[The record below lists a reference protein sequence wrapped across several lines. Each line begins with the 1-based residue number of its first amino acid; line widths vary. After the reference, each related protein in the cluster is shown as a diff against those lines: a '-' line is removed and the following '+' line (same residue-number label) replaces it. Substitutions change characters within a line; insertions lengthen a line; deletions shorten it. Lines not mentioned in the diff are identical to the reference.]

1 LIRKSH
7 AHGRGEALFSD
18 PMNRLGTRGLL
29 RSGIFAA
36 LWILSGVL
44 VGCLLGERRTDL
56 WPPSRRAI
64 SFADSADGGISR
76 ARVDTSGGVLTLVSR
91 LDTGARYPVAGGI
104 LFLEKDSEAVDLS
117 RGSLELDLGT
127 SSLPALRLCLIEDL
141 PGFTRDE
148 EWQTARSECA
158 DRELLPGTSKYV
170 IPVEEFVT
178 PAWWYA
184 KSGLHRSQIGPEKR
198 SRIVRLVFQ
207 GTDGVPLR
215 QEYDLRIQAIR
226 LRSFRPFPFATA
238 LLCGLIAALLQLG
251 IALRRRPS
259 LPLAKETEHR
269 EEIAF
274 QPIEAVSYADREREA
289 VVDIIAKGY
298 SDPELS
304 LEKVAHAA
312 GVPVD
317 RVTAHIKVASGLL
330 FKGYL
335 NRVRGEAARKLLLE
349 TDLPIAEVAQRVGYA
364 NIPHFNRVFKE
375 LFDTTP
381 TAIRGGSQIAE

>member
-1 LIRKSH
+1 
-7 AHGRGEALFSD
+7 
-18 PMNRLGTRGLL
+18 MTRLVIPDWL
-29 RSGIFAA
+29 RSAILAA
-36 LWILSGVL
+36 LWILLGIVAGL
-44 VGCLLGERRTDL
+44 LLGERRTDL
-56 WPPSRRAI
+56 WPPSLRVI
-64 SFADSADGGISR
+64 PFADSANGGTSR
-76 ARVDTSGGVLTLVSR
+76 ARVDTSGGVLTLISR
-91 LDTGARYPVAGGI
+91 LDTGARYPVSGGI
-104 LFLEKDSEAVDLS
+104 VFLGGDSQAVDLS
-117 RGSLELDLGT
+117 QGALELELGT

-158 DRELLPGTSKYV
+158 DRELLPGTSKYS

-184 KSGLHRSQIGPEKR
+184 TSGLHRSQIGPEKR
-198 SRIVRLVFQ
+198 SRIVRLVLQ

-215 QEYDLRIQAIR
+215 QEFDLRIQAIR
-226 LRSFRPFPFATA
+226 LRSFRPLPFALA
-238 LLCGLIAALLQLG
+238 LACGLLAAMLQLG
-251 IALRRRPS
+251 LALRRRRS
-259 LPLAKETEHR
+259 LPVAKDAEHR
-269 EEIAF
+269 GEVAF

-289 VVDIIAKGY
+289 VVGLIAREY
-298 SDPELS
+298 HDPELS

-349 TDLPIAEVAQRVGYA
+349 TDLPVAEVAQRVGYA

-381 TAIRGGSQIAE
+381 TAIRDGSQIAE

>member
-1 LIRKSH
+1 MR
-7 AHGRGEALFSD
+7 
-18 PMNRLGTRGLL
+18 RLVIPGLL
-29 RSGIFAA
+29 RSGILAA
-36 LWILSGVL
+36 LWILLGTVAGL
-44 VGCLLGERRTDL
+44 LLGERRTDL
-56 WPPSRRAI
+56 WLPSLRVI
-64 SFADSADGGISR
+64 SFADSADGGTSR
-76 ARVDTSGGVLTLVSR
+76 ARADTSGGVLTLVSR

-104 LFLEKDSEAVDLS
+104 VFLGGDSQAVDLS
-117 RGSLELDLGT
+117 RGTLELELGT

-158 DRELLPGTSKYV
+158 DRELLPGTSKYS

-184 KSGLHRSQIGPEKR
+184 TSGLHRSQIGPEKR
-198 SRIVRLVFQ
+198 SRIVRLVLQ

-215 QEYDLRIQAIR
+215 QEFDLRIQAIR
-226 LRSFRPFPFATA
+226 LRSFRPLPFALA
-238 LLCGLIAALLQLG
+238 FAGGLLAALLQLG
-251 IALRRRPS
+251 LAVQRRRRPIAS
-259 LPLAKETEHR
+259 VAEEDPSASR
-269 EEIAF
+269 ENVAF

-289 VVDIIAKGY
+289 VIGIIACQY

-349 TDLPIAEVAQRVGYA
+349 TDLPVAEVAQRVGYA

-381 TAIRGGSQIAE
+381 TAIRDGSQIAE

>member
-1 LIRKSH
+1 
-7 AHGRGEALFSD
+7 
-18 PMNRLGTRGLL
+18 MTRLVIPGLL
-29 RSGIFAA
+29 RSGILAA
-36 LWILSGVL
+36 LWILLGTVA
-44 VGCLLGERRTDL
+44 GLLSGERRTDL
-56 WPPSRRAI
+56 WPPSLRVI
-64 SFADSADGGISR
+64 SFADSANGGTSH
-76 ARVDTSGGVLTLVSR
+76 ARVDTFGGVLTLVSR
-91 LDTGARYPVAGGI
+91 LDTGARYPVSGGI
-104 LFLEKDSEAVDLS
+104 VFLGRDSQAVDLS
-117 RGSLELDLGT
+117 QGTLELELGA

-158 DRELLPGTSKYV
+158 DRELLPGTSKYS

-184 KSGLHRSQIGPEKR
+184 TSGLHRSQIGPEKR
-198 SRIVRLVFQ
+198 SRIVRLVLQ

-215 QEYDLRIQAIR
+215 QEFDLRIQAIR
-226 LRSFRPFPFATA
+226 LRSFRPLPFAAA
-238 LLCGLIAALLQLG
+238 LGTGLFAALLQLG
-251 IALRRRPS
+251 LALRRRRLPPS
-259 LPLAKETEHR
+259 AVGELPALR
-269 EEIAF
+269 ESVAF

-289 VVDIIAKGY
+289 VVGLIAREY
-298 SDPELS
+298 NDPELS

-349 TDLPIAEVAQRVGYA
+349 TDLPVAEVAQRVGYA

-381 TAIRGGSQIAE
+381 TAIRDGSQIAE